1 MVNTT
6 SPLPGENAPDNS
18 PPKPGI
24 HYKWVALSNT
34 TIATFMA
41 TVNGSII
48 LISLPAIFNGINI
61 NPLTSF
67 QYLLWMLMGYGVVT
81 ATLLLSFGRLSDM
94 YGRVR
99 LYNLG
104 FAIFTAGSLLLFL
117 TPGKGDAGAIEMILF
132 RLLQAVGA
140 AFIFSNSAAIL
151 TDAFPPDERGKA
163 LGLNMVAALS
173 GQFIGLLIG
182 GILAVYDWRYV
193 FLISVPFGVVGT
205 IWAFMKLKEPT
216 YPIKARKIDLWG
228 NLTFIGGLTIFLIG
242 ITYAL
247 LPYGNDSMGWGSPL
261 VIGCIVT
268 GLLLLIAFPI
278 VECRVKDPMFDMD
291 LFGNRNFAFGNAAG
305 LLSAIARGGVMIILI
320 MLLQGIWLPLHGYSF
335 ASTPFWAGVYML
347 PLTIGFVI
355 MGPISGLFSDKYGP
369 RWISTVG
376 MLLVAVSFV
385 LLALLPYNFDYI
397 TFAVALFIM
406 GIGNGMFASPNSA
419 AIMNSVPPS
428 ERGVAS
434 GMMSTLM
441 NSGFV
446 ISMGMFFTIIVFG
459 LTESFPAALSAS
471 LTSAGAVSLIPQM
484 SAIPP
489 TGALFAAFLGYN
501 PVQMILTG
509 LPVAVTAGIGAST
522 LATLTGVTWFPTTLA
537 GAFMPSLAL
546 TFYVGA
552 AISVISAVLCAMRGE
567 MYVYETHGP
576 GADTHPAGVD
586 PQEVSGKSER

>member
-1 MVNTT
+1 MRTLYPLRKTGKTT
-6 SPLPGENAPDNS
+6 PAPTSAGPGL
-18 PPKPGI
+18 

-48 LISLPAIFNGINI
+48 LISLPAIFNGISI

-99 LYNLG
+99 LYNTG
-104 FAIFTAGSLLLFL
+104 FAIFTLGSILLFL
-117 TPGKGDAGAIEMILF
+117 TPDTGDAGAIEMILF
-132 RLLQAVGA
+132 RLVQAVGA

-173 GQFIGLLIG
+173 GQFIGLLLG
-182 GILAVYDWRYV
+182 GILAAWDWRLV

-205 IWAFMKLKEPT
+205 IWAFLKLKEPS
-216 YPIKARKIDLWG
+216 YPAKARKIDLWG
-228 NLTFIGGLTIFLIG
+228 NLSFIGGLTIFLIG

-247 LPYGNDSMGWGSPL
+247 VPYGNDPMGWGSPL
-261 VIGCIVT
+261 VIGCMGT
-268 GLLLLIAFPI
+268 GLLLLAAFPLI
-278 VECRVKDPMFDMD
+278 ETRTRDPMFDLA
-291 LFGNRNFAFGNAAG
+291 LFRNRNFLYGNAAG
-305 LLSAIARGGVMIILI
+305 FLSAIARGGVMIILI

-335 ASTPFWAGVYML
+335 ESTPFWAGVYML
-347 PLTIGFVI
+347 PLTVGFVI
-355 MGPISGLFSDKYGP
+355 MGPASGLFSDKYGP
-369 RWISTVG
+369 RWISTLG
-376 MLLVAVSFV
+376 MLLVAVSFIM
-385 LLALLPYNFDYI
+385 LALLPYNFDYLP
-397 TFAVALFIM
+397 FAAALFIM

-419 AIMNSVPPS
+419 AIMNAVPPS

-441 NSGFV
+441 NSGMV
-446 ISMGMFFTIIVFG
+446 VSMGMFFTIIVAG
-459 LTESFPAALSAS
+459 LTREFPAALSTA
-471 LTSAGAVSLIPQM
+471 LTSAGAAPLIPAM

-509 LPVAVTAGIGAST
+509 LPAAVTAGISPAA
-522 LATLTGVTWFPTTLA
+522 LATLTGASWFPTTLA
-537 GAFMPSLAL
+537 QAFMPSLAL
-546 TFYVGA
+546 TFLIGA

-567 MYVYETHGP
+567 MYVYETHEAGATP
-576 GADTHPAGVD
+576 GKTEG
-586 PQEVSGKSER
+586 VSGRSGK